1 METIIDEAVAAMIKG
16 QTLSLDEVQED
27 QTYSG
32 CTLTVS
38 NEDIQLSGVTFVNCA
53 FAQTDFRGGEWLDCT
68 VKGSR
73 FLTADFTGSVMYRC
87 RFEGCQ
93 LMGAD
98 FTRSTWRDV
107 TVQDCQATY
116 LILAEAK
123 LKNVQFV
130 DTKLTESSFQ
140 AASIVKPGLKIS
152 GGDVTGADFSDAKL
166 AQVNLAKTH
175 FDSLLF
181 TPALLQGLK
190 INQFQAAVIAGSLGA
205 DIVAE

>member
-1 METIIDEAVAAMIKG
+1 MIER
-16 QTLSLDEVQED
+16 QILSLDEVQED

-32 CTLTVS
+32 CTITVS
-38 NEDIQLSGVTFVNCA
+38 NQDIQVSGVTFLNCT

-68 VKGSR
+68 IRGSR

-98 FTRSTWRDV
+98 FTRSTWQDV
-107 TVQDCQATY
+107 TVAGCQATY

-123 LKNVQFV
+123 LKNARFE

-140 AASIVKPGLKIS
+140 AASIVKPGLVVA
-152 GGDVTGADFSDAKL
+152 GGEMTGADFSDTKL
-166 AQVNLAKTH
+166 AQVNLAKAR
-175 FDSLLF
+175 FDRLIF
-181 TPALLQGLK
+181 TPALLSGLK
-190 INQFQAAVIAGSLGA
+190 INQWQAAVIAGSLGV
-205 DIVAE
+205 DIVDA